1 MSDRLPG
8 IKDHGNPSHRDE
20 PKSLTGKRG
29 FKIMTHAGG
38 TCGYFSFILSSQAF
52 CPDGT
57 ARSRG
62 IPEAG
67 CTFMLFI
74 RFSARWRNRRR
85 SSRHPAVYAGGW
97 MYFYVIYTVLLIPAR
112 MAELVDALVSNTSG
126 SNTVPVRSRLR
137 VQKRKKEIFD
147 LDLPFFRF
155 VSH

>member
-1 MSDRLPG
+1 MHD
-8 IKDHGNPSHRDE
+8 
-20 PKSLTGKRG
+20 
-29 FKIMTHAGG
+29 G

-52 CPDGT
+52 LPG
-57 ARSRG
+57 
-62 IPEAG
+62 
-67 CTFMLFI
+67 
-74 RFSARWRNRRR
+74 WRNRRR
-85 SSRHPAVYAGGW
+85 SSRHPVSTHWGLDVLLCYLYRFVDSCPDGGTDEGAPAIPSVHAGGW